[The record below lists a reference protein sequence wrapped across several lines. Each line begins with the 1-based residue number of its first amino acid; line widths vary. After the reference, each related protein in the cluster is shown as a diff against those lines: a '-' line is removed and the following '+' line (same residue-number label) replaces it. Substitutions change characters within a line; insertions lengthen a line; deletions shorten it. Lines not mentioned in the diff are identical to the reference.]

1 MRLHLALKKDG
12 TNKRALQRALAFI
25 TALLLI
31 ATLSMCG
38 KNETGLPSKRSN
50 ELTLMPTQKDAPENS
65 YVYPENPAVELHDAL
80 ISAITKHRLPI
91 KVSDVERVSFED
103 TERTEITLHFMNG
116 SNNTC
121 VISFE
126 LRNLSYDISYSLDGH
141 DNPSFT
147 MAFKDRDNS
156 QDMITI
162 LTLVLQYIS
171 PGLSDEEARQ
181 LARQQ
186 DTTISID
193 SYSQP
198 LDIEG
203 YQVVARYTNPQLFL
217 HTQEFDSELGVKV
230 TAIKQIW
237 GEVDTSR
244 FKKLKTRQDYS
255 VITSGYTPWETNKKT
270 KAIYADF
277 IIKNVW
283 HYKEEVHG
291 DNWVEVDVESMTGDQ
306 YTLRVETMRMIMN
319 YEFGVGQKYTLYI
332 RTGTYYGA
340 NIVYAIERSSSSK
353 PNSIGVAHA
362 MEYSTPNDPIRDGY
376 EFLGWFDNVERAG
389 SPYTKDT
396 PIYRDT
402 NLYAKWKY
410 IGTGGTSP
418 RAHRGEIEGISE
430 GGSYNAGQT
439 LSIIADGYNMHLSK
453 PKDQR
458 FRLMPVSFRLL
469 SGASGN
475 FSVEAPFTA
484 DLSLLST
491 GKQKLYVTYLEE
503 IFDGAGWQGSGQLYE
518 VEEVT
523 FKVK

>member
-116 SNNTC
+116 SNNIC

-126 LRNLSYDISYSLDGH
+126 LRNLSYDISYSLNGH

-193 SYSQP
+193 SYS
-198 LDIEG
+198 
-203 YQVVARYTNPQLFL
+203 
-217 HTQEFDSELGVKV
+217 
-230 TAIKQIW
+230 
-237 GEVDTSR
+237 
-244 FKKLKTRQDYS
+244 
-255 VITSGYTPWETNKKT
+255 
-270 KAIYADF
+270 
-277 IIKNVW
+277 
-283 HYKEEVHG
+283 
-291 DNWVEVDVESMTGDQ
+291 
-306 YTLRVETMRMIMN
+306 
-319 YEFGVGQKYTLYI
+319 
-332 RTGTYYGA
+332 
-340 NIVYAIERSSSSK
+340 
-353 PNSIGVAHA
+353 
-362 MEYSTPNDPIRDGY
+362 
-376 EFLGWFDNVERAG
+376 
-389 SPYTKDT
+389 
-396 PIYRDT
+396 
-402 NLYAKWKY
+402 
-410 IGTGGTSP
+410 
-418 RAHRGEIEGISE
+418 
-430 GGSYNAGQT
+430 
-439 LSIIADGYNMHLSK
+439 
-453 PKDQR
+453 
-458 FRLMPVSFRLL
+458 
-469 SGASGN
+469 
-475 FSVEAPFTA
+475 
-484 DLSLLST
+484 
-491 GKQKLYVTYLEE
+491 
-503 IFDGAGWQGSGQLYE
+503 
-518 VEEVT
+518 
-523 FKVK
+523 

>member
-1 MRLHLALKKDG
+1 M
-12 TNKRALQRALAFI
+12 
-25 TALLLI
+25 
-31 ATLSMCG
+31 
-38 KNETGLPSKRSN
+38 
-50 ELTLMPTQKDAPENS
+50 
-65 YVYPENPAVELHDAL
+65 
-80 ISAITKHRLPI
+80 
-91 KVSDVERVSFED
+91 
-103 TERTEITLHFMNG
+103 
-116 SNNTC
+116 
-121 VISFE
+121 
-126 LRNLSYDISYSLDGH
+126 
-141 DNPSFT
+141 
-147 MAFKDRDNS
+147 
-156 QDMITI
+156 
-162 LTLVLQYIS
+162 
-171 PGLSDEEARQ
+171 
-181 LARQQ
+181 
-186 DTTISID
+186 
-193 SYSQP
+193 
-198 LDIEG
+198 
-203 YQVVARYTNPQLFL
+203 FL

-306 YTLRVETMRMIMN
+306 YTLRVETMRMLMN

-458 FRLMPVSFRLL
+458 FRLIPVSYRLL
-469 SGASGN
+469 NGASGN

-518 VEEVT
+518 VEEVM